1 MKLENIWRYYRD
13 QYREYKGQD
22 KKSGRAEKSEVARS
36 SANILFREIVRKI
49 IYITIQKQFCN
60 KGWIFNI
67 ILNWD

>member
-22 KKSGRAEKSEVARS
+22 KKSGRAEKSEVAIS

-49 IYITIQKQFCN
+49 I
-60 KGWIFNI
+60 
-67 ILNWD
+67 